1 MNPHTLQPFHPQNE
15 GLAGELGGKM
25 NLPPSGVY
33 PGSGP
38 RQCKSRAEEHFY
50 EQLKTQLPEGCYAW
64 HRIDVIT
71 DRGEQREADFMIGQQ
86 GRGILVVEVKGGQ
99 IEEKDGIWYQNERRM
114 DEAPL
119 DQARSEAAVIE
130 CRFRESGK
138 TCPPYECL
146 VVFPDS
152 KLRSAPS
159 NDYLRQRTIDAS
171 DLHQLRERLRT
182 CFEELPHFERGP
194 SDDSWIG
201 FIHERLWG
209 PICQGLLSGV
219 VEADQSR
226 REQFDAEQLRI
237 IAELERNRRVII
249 EGPAGSGKTV
259 IAVEAARR
267 IADLGKPVFY
277 LCFTE
282 ALAAWLRKELESS
295 TVHVYP
301 IKRLAEKFLQE
312 AGKLLPKEIPMRLG
326 TDEARRFYES
336 VCERALNDAADEI
349 LRAKAAAV
357 IIDEAQDFQPDDWQL
372 ATFLAGDEGNIW
384 AFADPRQKFVA
395 TAKMEDTGFYYRP
408 LYKQYRSHPSILALA
423 EALAGREADLG
434 LIREGWDSGRIRLI
448 TCTDRDQLE
457 ETVGREIH
465 RLTDQGFQRR
475 QVAILSLARSTSAG
489 RIVARKKLGSYV
501 LAKADVPADGRVTA
515 DTALRFKGLERS
527 AIIVT
532 DFSLRETETKLEEWR
547 ARLHIAVTRAQSV
560 VRLIDTRESLS
571 IEPVLARLLT
581 W

>member
-1 MNPHTLQPFHPQNE
+1 MNLRE
-15 GLAGELGGKM
+15 M
-25 NLPPSGVY
+25 NLPPYGVY
-33 PGSGP
+33 PGSAP
-38 RQCKSRAEEHFY
+38 RQCKSEAEKRFY
-50 EQLKTQLPEGCYAW
+50 EQLKRQLPEGCYAW

-71 DRGEQREADFMIGQQ
+71 DRGEQREADFVIGQQ

-99 IEEKDGIWYQNERRM
+99 IQEKDGIWYQNERRM

-119 DQARSEAAVIE
+119 DQARSEAALIE
-130 CRFRESGK
+130 RRFRESRK

-171 DLHQLRERLRT
+171 DLHELRERLRT
-182 CFEELPHFERGP
+182 CFKELPHFERGA

-219 VEADQSR
+219 AQADQAR

-267 IADLGKPVFY
+267 IADREKHVFY

-282 ALAAWLRKELESS
+282 SLAAWLRKELESS
-295 TVHVYP
+295 TVQVYP

-312 AGKLLPKEIPMRLG
+312 AGKLFPQEIPTKLG
-326 TDEARRFYES
+326 TDEAKRFYES
-336 VCERALNDAADEI
+336 ICTRALNQAGDQI

-357 IIDEAQDFQPDDWQL
+357 IIDEAQDFQPDDWEL
-372 ATFLAGDEGNIW
+372 AKFLAGDDGNIW
-384 AFADPRQKFVA
+384 AFADPHQKFVA
-395 TAKMEDTGFYYRP
+395 TARMEDTGFYYRS
-408 LYKQYRSHPSILALA
+408 LYKQYRSHPSIFALA
-423 EALAGREADLG
+423 EALAGRDADLG

-448 TCTDRDQLE
+448 TCADRDQLE
-457 ETVGREIH
+457 ETIGSEIH
-465 RLTDQGFQRR
+465 RLTDHGFQRR
-475 QVAILSLARSTSAG
+475 QVAILSLARSTSAA
-489 RIVARKKLGSYV
+489 RIVARKKLGTYA
-501 LAKADVPADGRVTA
+501 LAKADGPADRGVTA

-532 DFSLRETETKLEEWR
+532 DLSLRGTETKLEEWR

-560 VRLIDTRESLS
+560 VRIIDTRESLS
-571 IEPVLARLLT
+571 LDPVLGRLLT